1 MKKLFTLVFAA
12 FAAVSVFAQS
22 RTTLWEGEQTM
33 DAGWPNVE
41 VSLSNLTTAKAGDYI
56 VVTTSKVD
64 ASINASWQWGS
75 QVMLKV
81 NSAAN
86 GKWEDM
92 AGTSAVGLKEP
103 GEAKFEITD
112 KILEQFK
119 KATNF
124 YVQGMCVVVSKVEF
138 ESSVATTSTQIWSGE
153 CVFGNWAD
161 GFSVSAEKF
170 ANASAGDVLEFVYTT
185 DTETTEKWWQFKT
198 IFADTQEV
206 LSSNKDEL
214 NEYDCATV
222 ASGSTSYKIVLNAE
236 DIEKLKVKGLFVNGH
251 YNIVTA
257 ANLIQP
263 VKNPSTGI
271 NNASVVAPA
280 AKNAP
285 VYNLAGQ
292 QVNASY
298 KGVVIQNGKKY
309 VQK

>member
-1 MKKLFTLVFAA
+1 MKKLFTLVCAA

-22 RTTLWEGEQTM
+22 RTTLWEGEKPM
-33 DAGWPNVE
+33 DASWPNVE
-41 VSLSNLTTAKAGDYI
+41 VSLSNLATAKAGDYI

-64 ASINASWQWGS
+64 ASINASWEWGC
-75 QVMLKV
+75 QVFLKV
-81 NSAAN
+81 NSGAN
-86 GKWEDM
+86 NGWEDM
-92 AGTSAVGLKEP
+92 AGTSAVGFKEP

-138 ESSVATTSTQIWSGE
+138 ESSVATTSSQIWSGE
-153 CVFGNWAD
+153 CVFGSWES
-161 GFSVSAEKF
+161 GFSVPAEKF

-185 DTETTEKWWQFKT
+185 DPETTEKWWQFKT
-198 IFADTQEV
+198 IFAGTQEA

-236 DIEKLKVKGLFVNGH
+236 DIEKLKVTGLFVNGH

-257 ANLIQP
+257 VNLIQP
-263 VKNPSTGI
+263 VKDPSTGI
-271 NNASVVAPA
+271 NNALVAPT

-298 KGVVIQNGKKY
+298 KGVVIKNGKKY

>member
-1 MKKLFTLVFAA
+1 MKKLFTLVCAA

-22 RTTLWEGEQTM
+22 RTTLWEGEKPM
-33 DAGWPNVE
+33 DASWPNVE
-41 VSLSNLTTAKAGDYI
+41 VSLSNLATAKAGDYI

-64 ASINASWQWGS
+64 ASINASWEWGC
-75 QVMLKV
+75 QVFLKV
-81 NSAAN
+81 NSGAN
-86 GKWEDM
+86 NGWEDM
-92 AGTSAVGLKEP
+92 AGTSAVGFKEP

-138 ESSVATTSTQIWSGE
+138 ESSVATTSSQIWSGE
-153 CVFGNWAD
+153 CVFGSWES
-161 GFSVSAEKF
+161 GFSVPAEKF

-185 DTETTEKWWQFKT
+185 DPETTEKWWQFKT
-198 IFADTQEV
+198 IFAGTQEA
-206 LSSNKDEL
+206 LSSNKSDL

-236 DIEKLKVKGLFVNGH
+236 DIAKLKVTGLFVNGH

-257 ANLIQP
+257 VNLIQP
-263 VKNPSTGI
+263 VKDPSTGI
-271 NNASVVAPA
+271 NNALVAPT

-298 KGVVIQNGKKY
+298 KGVVIKNGKKY

>member
-64 ASINASWQWGS
+64 ASINASWEWGC
-75 QVMLKV
+75 QVFLKV
-81 NSAAN
+81 NSGAN
-86 GKWEDM
+86 NGWEDM
-92 AGTSAVGLKEP
+92 AGTSAVGFKEP

-138 ESSVATTSTQIWSGE
+138 ESSVATISSQIWSGE
-153 CVFGNWAD
+153 CVFGSWES
-161 GFSVSAEKF
+161 GFSVPAEKF

-185 DTETTEKWWQFKT
+185 DPETTEKWWQFKT
-198 IFADTQEV
+198 IFAGTQEA
-206 LSSNKDEL
+206 LSSNKSDL

-236 DIEKLKVKGLFVNGH
+236 DIAKLKVTGLFVNGH

-257 ANLIQP
+257 VNLIQP
-263 VKNPSTGI
+263 VKDPSTGI
-271 NNASVVAPA
+271 NNALVAPA
-280 AKNAP
+280 ARNAK

>member
-64 ASINASWQWGS
+64 ASINASWEWGC
-75 QVMLKV
+75 QVFLKV
-81 NSAAN
+81 NSGAN
-86 GKWEDM
+86 NGWEDM
-92 AGTSAVGLKEP
+92 AGTSAVGFTEP
-103 GEAKFEITD
+103 GEEKFEITD

-138 ESSVATTSTQIWSGE
+138 ESSVATTSSQIWSGE
-153 CVFGNWAD
+153 CVFGSWES
-161 GFSVSAEKF
+161 GFSVPAEKF

-185 DTETTEKWWQFKT
+185 DPETTEKWWQFKT
-198 IFADTQEV
+198 IFAGTQEA
-206 LSSNKDEL
+206 LSSNKSDL

-236 DIEKLKVKGLFVNGH
+236 DIAKLKVTGLFVNGH

-257 ANLIQP
+257 VNLIQT
-263 VKNPSTGI
+263 VKDPSTGI
-271 NNASVVAPA
+271 NNALVAPA
-280 AKNAP
+280 AKNAK

>member
-64 ASINASWQWGS
+64 ASINASWEWGC
-75 QVMLKV
+75 QVFLKV
-81 NSAAN
+81 NSGAN
-86 GKWEDM
+86 NGWEDM
-92 AGTSAVGLKEP
+92 AGTSAVGFKEP

-138 ESSVATTSTQIWSGE
+138 ESSVATTSSQIWSGE
-153 CVFGNWAD
+153 CVFGSWES
-161 GFSVSAEKF
+161 GFSVPAEKF

-185 DTETTEKWWQFKT
+185 DPETTEKWWQFKT
-198 IFADTQEV
+198 IFAGTQEA
-206 LSSNKDEL
+206 LSSNKSDL

-222 ASGSTSYKIVLNAE
+222 VSGSTSYKIVLNAE
-236 DIEKLKVKGLFVNGH
+236 DIAKLKVTGLFVNGH

-257 ANLIQP
+257 VNLIQP
-263 VKNPSTGI
+263 VKDPSTGI
-271 NNASVVAPA
+271 NNALVAPA
-280 AKNAP
+280 ARNAK

>member
-64 ASINASWQWGS
+64 ASINASWEWGC
-75 QVMLKV
+75 QVFLKV
-81 NSAAN
+81 NSGAN
-86 GKWEDM
+86 NGWEDM
-92 AGTSAVGLKEP
+92 AGTSAVGFKEP

-138 ESSVATTSTQIWSGE
+138 ESSVATTSSQIWSGE
-153 CVFGNWAD
+153 CVFGSWES
-161 GFSVSAEKF
+161 GFSVPAEKF

-185 DTETTEKWWQFKT
+185 DPETTEKWWQFKT
-198 IFADTQEV
+198 IFAGTQEA
-206 LSSNKDEL
+206 LSSNKSDL

-236 DIEKLKVKGLFVNGH
+236 DIAKLKVTGLFVNGH

-257 ANLIQP
+257 VNLIQP
-263 VKNPSTGI
+263 VKDPSTGI
-271 NNASVVAPA
+271 NNALVAPA
-280 AKNAP
+280 AKNAK

-298 KGVVIQNGKKY
+298 KGVVIKNGKKY

>member
-1 MKKLFTLVFAA
+1 MKKLFTLVCAA

-22 RTTLWEGEQTM
+22 RTTLWEGEKPM
-33 DAGWPNVE
+33 DASWPNVG
-41 VSLSNLTTAKAGDYI
+41 VSLSNLATAKAGDYI

-64 ASINASWQWGS
+64 ASINASWEWGC
-75 QVMLKV
+75 QVFLKV
-81 NSAAN
+81 NSGAN
-86 GKWEDM
+86 NGWEDM
-92 AGTSAVGLKEP
+92 AGTSAVGFKEP

-138 ESSVATTSTQIWSGE
+138 ESSVATTSSQIWSGE
-153 CVFGNWAD
+153 CVFGSWES
-161 GFSVSAEKF
+161 GFSVPAEKF

-185 DTETTEKWWQFKT
+185 DPETTEKWWQFKT
-198 IFADTQEV
+198 IFAGTQEA
-206 LSSNKDEL
+206 LSSNKSDL

-236 DIEKLKVKGLFVNGH
+236 DIAKLKVTGLFVNGH

-257 ANLIQP
+257 VNLIQP
-263 VKNPSTGI
+263 VKDPSTGI
-271 NNASVVAPA
+271 NNALVAPV

-298 KGVVIQNGKKY
+298 KGVVIKNGKKY

>member
-1 MKKLFTLVFAA
+1 MKKLFTLVCAA

-22 RTTLWEGEQTM
+22 RTTLWEGEKPM
-33 DAGWPNVE
+33 DASWPNVE
-41 VSLSNLTTAKAGDYI
+41 VSLSNLATAKAGDYI

-64 ASINASWQWGS
+64 ASINASWEWGC
-75 QVMLKV
+75 QVFLKV
-81 NSAAN
+81 NSGAN
-86 GKWEDM
+86 NGWEDM
-92 AGTSAVGLKEP
+92 AGTSAVGFKEP

-138 ESSVATTSTQIWSGE
+138 ESSVATTSSQIWSGE
-153 CVFGNWAD
+153 CVFGSWES
-161 GFSVSAEKF
+161 GFSVPAEKF

-185 DTETTEKWWQFKT
+185 DPETTEKWWQFKT
-198 IFADTQEV
+198 IFAGTQEV
-206 LSSNKDEL
+206 LSSNKSDL

-236 DIEKLKVKGLFVNGH
+236 DIAKLKVTGLFVNGH

-257 ANLIQP
+257 VNLIQP
-263 VKNPSTGI
+263 VKDPSTGI
-271 NNASVVAPA
+271 NNALVAPT
-280 AKNAP
+280 AKNAK

-298 KGVVIQNGKKY
+298 KGVVIKNGKKY

>member
-64 ASINASWQWGS
+64 ASINASWEWGC
-75 QVMLKV
+75 QVFLKV
-81 NSAAN
+81 NSGAN
-86 GKWEDM
+86 NGWEDM
-92 AGTSAVGLKEP
+92 AGTSAVGFKEP
-103 GEAKFEITD
+103 GEAQFEITD

-138 ESSVATTSTQIWSGE
+138 ESSVATTSSQIWSGE
-153 CVFGNWAD
+153 CVFGSWES
-161 GFSVSAEKF
+161 GFSVPAEKF

-185 DTETTEKWWQFKT
+185 DPETTEKWWQFKT
-198 IFADTQEV
+198 IFAGTQEA
-206 LSSNKDEL
+206 LSSNKSDL

-236 DIEKLKVKGLFVNGH
+236 DIAKLKVTGLFVNGH

-257 ANLIQP
+257 VNLIQT
-263 VKNPSTGI
+263 VKDPSTGI
-271 NNASVVAPA
+271 NNALVAPA
-280 AKNAP
+280 AKNAK

>member
-22 RTTLWEGEQTM
+22 RTTLWEGEQIM

-41 VSLSNLTTAKAGDYI
+41 VSLSNLATAKAGDYI

-64 ASINASWQWGS
+64 ASINASWEWGC
-75 QVMLKV
+75 QVFLKV
-81 NSAAN
+81 NSGAN
-86 GKWEDM
+86 NGWEDM
-92 AGTSAVGLKEP
+92 AGTSAVGFKEP

-138 ESSVATTSTQIWSGE
+138 ESSVATTSSQIWSGE
-153 CVFGNWAD
+153 CVFGSWES
-161 GFSVSAEKF
+161 GFSVPAEKF

-185 DTETTEKWWQFKT
+185 DPETTEKWWQFKT
-198 IFADTQEV
+198 IFAGTQEA
-206 LSSNKDEL
+206 LSSNKSDL

-222 ASGSTSYKIVLNAE
+222 VSGSTSYKIVLNAE
-236 DIEKLKVKGLFVNGH
+236 DIAKLKVTGLFVNGH

-257 ANLIQP
+257 VNLIQP
-263 VKNPSTGI
+263 VKDPSTGI
-271 NNASVVAPA
+271 NNALVAPA
-280 AKNAP
+280 ARNAK

>member
-64 ASINASWQWGS
+64 ASINASWEWGC
-75 QVMLKV
+75 QVFLKV
-81 NSAAN
+81 NSGAN
-86 GKWEDM
+86 NGWEDM
-92 AGTSAVGLKEP
+92 AGTSAVGFKEP

-138 ESSVATTSTQIWSGE
+138 ESSVATTSSQIWSGE
-153 CVFGNWAD
+153 CVFGSWES
-161 GFSVSAEKF
+161 GFSVPAEKF
-170 ANASAGDVLEFVYTT
+170 ANTSAGDVLEFVYTT
-185 DTETTEKWWQFKT
+185 DPETTEKWWQFKT
-198 IFADTQEV
+198 IFAGTQEA
-206 LSSNKDEL
+206 LSSNKSDL

-236 DIEKLKVKGLFVNGH
+236 DIAKLKVTGLFVNGH

-257 ANLIQP
+257 VNLIQP

-271 NNASVVAPA
+271 NNALVAPV

-285 VYNLAGQ
+285 IYNLAGQ

-298 KGVVIQNGKKY
+298 KGVVIQNGKKF

>member
-33 DAGWPNVE
+33 DARWPNVE

-64 ASINASWQWGS
+64 ASINASWEWGC
-75 QVMLKV
+75 QVFLKV
-81 NSAAN
+81 NSGAN
-86 GKWEDM
+86 NGWEDM
-92 AGTSAVGLKEP
+92 AGTSAVGFKEP

-138 ESSVATTSTQIWSGE
+138 ESSVATTSSQIWSGE
-153 CVFGNWAD
+153 CVFGSWES
-161 GFSVSAEKF
+161 GFSVPAEKF

-185 DTETTEKWWQFKT
+185 DPETTEKWWQFKT
-198 IFADTQEV
+198 IFAGTQEA
-206 LSSNKDEL
+206 LSSNKSDL

-236 DIEKLKVKGLFVNGH
+236 DIAKLKVTGLFVNGH

-257 ANLIQP
+257 VNLIQT
-263 VKNPSTGI
+263 VKDPSTGI
-271 NNASVVAPA
+271 NNALVAPA
-280 AKNAP
+280 AKNAK

>member
-64 ASINASWQWGS
+64 ASINASWEWGC
-75 QVMLKV
+75 QVFLKV
-81 NSAAN
+81 NSGAN
-86 GKWEDM
+86 NGWEDM
-92 AGTSAVGLKEP
+92 AGTSAVGFKEP

-138 ESSVATTSTQIWSGE
+138 ESSVATTSSQIWSGE
-153 CVFGNWAD
+153 CVFGSWES
-161 GFSVSAEKF
+161 GFSVPAEKF

-185 DTETTEKWWQFKT
+185 DPETTEKWWQFKT
-198 IFADTQEV
+198 IFAGTQEA
-206 LSSNKDEL
+206 LSSNKSDL

-257 ANLIQP
+257 VNLIQP

-271 NNASVVAPA
+271 NNALLVVPV

>member
-22 RTTLWEGEQTM
+22 RTTLWEGEQNM
-33 DAGWPNVE
+33 DDGWPNVE

-64 ASINASWQWGS
+64 ASINASWEWGC
-75 QVMLKV
+75 QVFLKV
-81 NSAAN
+81 NSGAN
-86 GKWEDM
+86 NGWEDM
-92 AGTSAVGLKEP
+92 AGTSAVGFKEP

-138 ESSVATTSTQIWSGE
+138 ESSVATTSSQIWSGE
-153 CVFGNWAD
+153 CVFGSWES
-161 GFSVSAEKF
+161 GFSVPAEKF

-185 DTETTEKWWQFKT
+185 DPETTEKWWQFKT
-198 IFADTQEV
+198 IFAGTQEA
-206 LSSNKDEL
+206 LSSNKSDL

-236 DIEKLKVKGLFVNGH
+236 DIAKLKVTGLFVNGH

-257 ANLIQP
+257 VNLIQP
-263 VKNPSTGI
+263 VKDPSTGI
-271 NNASVVAPA
+271 NNALVAPT
-280 AKNAP
+280 AKNAK